1 MMMGP
6 QECENKDCYLKK
18 KERRRQESQYMVG
31 RAVAAANVGSIAK
44 LLYSISCLPWSKF
57 GCYICFFF
65 NGGGYGEHSI
75 FNDIL

>member
-1 MMMGP
+1 MMGP

-18 KERRRQESQYMVG
+18 NERRRQESQYMVG

-44 LLYSISCLPWSKF
+44 LLYSIMFAMVKIWML
-57 GCYICFFF
+57 YLFFF
-65 NGGGYGEHSI
+65 YGGGYGEHSI